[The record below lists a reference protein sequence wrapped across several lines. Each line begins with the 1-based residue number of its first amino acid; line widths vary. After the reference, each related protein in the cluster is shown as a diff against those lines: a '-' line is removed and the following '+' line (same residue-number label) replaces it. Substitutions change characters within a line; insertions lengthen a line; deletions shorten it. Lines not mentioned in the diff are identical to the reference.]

1 MNILKTWILITVG
14 VSFMLA
20 AGCSGSKVRKYDT
33 TLINACGLE
42 LREANVKFD
51 NFTHSAG
58 YLSPIKGQGE
68 KTYMRVH
75 EEHPEIPEKAIVGW
89 TTPDKKKH
97 TTEVAVK
104 SKMPSGK
111 SKLNIIFT
119 INGDETVTV
128 SYEEAK

>member
-1 MNILKTWILITVG
+1 MNISKTWILFVVA

-20 AGCSGSKVRKYDT
+20 VGCSGKKIR
-33 TLINACGLE
+33 
-42 LREANVKFD
+42 KFD
-51 NFTHSAG
+51 VTLSNNSEPMLQDVFVAFDGFKDDSG
-58 YLSPIKGQGE
+58 YLPPSKGKGR

-75 EEHPEIPEKAIVGW
+75 EEHPEIPEKATVGW

-104 SKMPSGK
+104 SKMPSGN

-119 INGDETVTV
+119 INGDDTVTV
-128 SYEEAK
+128 AFEEGN